1 MRIVLHV
8 NVWISGLL
16 WVGVPG
22 RIFDLAAD
30 YQITIFVS
38 EPIRED
44 IKEIL
49 KRKKLQAKIQSLGVS
64 GEDLLAVV
72 EQLSESCST
81 EAVEVPELRDP
92 DDIVI
97 LETALAANAEVII
110 TGDLDLLVLR
120 EFNGIQILTPQAF
133 LSQYFSDML

>member
-1 MRIVLHV
+1 MRIVLDV

-22 RIFDLAAD
+22 RIFDLAEA

-49 KRKKLQAKIQSLGVS
+49 ERKKLQTKIQSLGVTV
-64 GEDLLAVV
+64 EDLLAVV
-72 EQLSESCST
+72 RQLSESCST
-81 EAVEVPELRDP
+81 EAVDVPELRDP

-110 TGDLDLLVLR
+110 TGDLDLLVLN
-120 EFNGIQILTPQAF
+120 EFNDIQILTPQVF
-133 LSQYFSDML
+133 LSHYFPDML

>member
-1 MRIVLHV
+1 MRIVLDV

-64 GEDLLAVV
+64 VEDLLAVV
-72 EQLSESCST
+72 GQLSESCST

-120 EFNGIQILTPQAF
+120 EFNGIHILTPQAF